1 MEQNRK
7 VEEEQDLFEKHSD
20 EILPAHHRAVREAV
34 LRHMRNGHPIAI
46 WRDGKVVIL
55 QGEEIE
61 AELENAERRLKE
73 GVR

>member
-1 MEQNRK
+1 MK
-7 VEEEQDLFEKHSD
+7 YKD
-20 EILPAHHRAVREAV
+20 EITPAYQRAVREVV

-46 WRDGKVVIL
+46 WRDGKVVFL

>member
-1 MEQNRK
+1 MK
-7 VEEEQDLFEKHSD
+7 YKD
-20 EILPAHHRAVREAV
+20 EITPAYQRAVREAV